1 MFSLELK
8 QSELKLIITF
18 ERLAGAVS
26 NNLKSLIYK
35 VNIKITLNFQGFVT
49 EIIKVS
55 MGTIEIRMVIT
66 ALVMMDKSW
75 NHPRCPSADEC
86 IQNICPVNIM
96 GCFSSIKKNEIMSL
110 LAKCVQLKI
119 IVLSEVN
126 QNEKKILF
134 SYV

>member
-26 NNLKSLIYK
+26 SNLKSLIYK

-55 MGTIEIRMVIT
+55 MGTKEIRMVIT

-96 GCFSSIKKNEIMSL
+96 GVFH
-110 LAKCVQLKI
+110 Q
-119 IVLSEVN
+119 
-126 QNEKKILF
+126 
-134 SYV
+134 